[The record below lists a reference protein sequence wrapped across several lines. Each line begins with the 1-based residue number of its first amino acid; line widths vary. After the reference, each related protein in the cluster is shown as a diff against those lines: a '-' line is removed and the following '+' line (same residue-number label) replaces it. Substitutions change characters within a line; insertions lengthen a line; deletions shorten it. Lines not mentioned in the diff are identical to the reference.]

1 MSATDWTLEEQTVA
15 RHAFE
20 LGKHRSITALINT
33 LQEQSSQLDSAES
46 VWKLYDYLSTERYQ
60 YEGRSEFEEGNVLF
74 VLADMIKQKLI
85 AMDDLQGLDQKK
97 VSKIKAMSMF

>member
-46 VWKLYDYLSTERYQ
+46 VWQLHDYLSTERYQ

>member
-20 LGKHRSITALINT
+20 LGKNRSITALINT

-46 VWKLYDYLSTERYQ
+46 VWKLHDYLSTERYQ

>member
-46 VWKLYDYLSTERYQ
+46 VWKLLDYLSTERYQ